1 MFHILVIIVY
11 THSNLAVNEYSISF
25 LGGDGNIL
33 ELDNGGGCTTLRCT
47 RKHLHNIQSSWA
59 IPRGGGTGKVVVQ
72 SP

>member
-47 RKHLHNIQSSWA
+47 RKHLHNIQSS
-59 IPRGGGTGKVVVQ
+59 
-72 SP
+72 